1 MRISTSK
8 SEAMVLDRKKVSS
21 CPFQV
26 GREFLPQ
33 VVEFKRRHFH
43 PRSRG
48 HVFSNLIYP
57 PLLSQSQTVVVDT
70 TASARISACLVD
82 ISSWMTAHQLKLN
95 PSKTELLVIPS
106 DPSPAQDLA
115 MSLNNSMISPSATAR
130 NLGVTMDNQ
139 LIQELNNLGELS
151 PHWDNLRRDV
161 ITRYSHL
168 IKTYQDTLAELEKF
182 TVGFAW
188 LFTVANKF
196 CTAPRRTGNLAG
208 ARFVHMPKM
217 LRPSFKPSCSKAQKY
232 LEFIPINLHTQ
243 RMRVMCPR
251 KTDAFYDVITVGAPA
266 AHFQGFKN
274 GGLQKLLSR
283 YEADKK
289 REQKCFPDRNRENS
303 PLLGWLR
310 SFTIFL
316 ALVQHRLL

>member
-182 TVGFAW
+182 TG
-188 LFTVANKF
+188 
-196 CTAPRRTGNLAG
+196 
-208 ARFVHMPKM
+208 
-217 LRPSFKPSCSKAQKY
+217 PSFKPSCSKAQKY